1 MKKLL
6 YAFFL
11 VLFVIVSTSVFA
23 AERYPLGISNVA
35 LKVDY
40 LNFTDDVFD
49 NIDLDEAL
57 YVGLEG
63 YYAVMPNI
71 YLGMEIGWAGSEN
84 DDKIGNLKVD
94 IDITYIPIELNLK
107 YMAEIAPQWVF
118 GVGGGISYNY
128 FEIETNR
135 IDRDADDWVF
145 GGQIFAE
152 LNYKMDDFW
161 FLGLETKY
169 QWTEDL
175 EFDDFGING
184 RDFDT
189 KTSAD
194 NWRIGAKIGFVF

>member
-57 YVGLEG
+57 YVGIEG